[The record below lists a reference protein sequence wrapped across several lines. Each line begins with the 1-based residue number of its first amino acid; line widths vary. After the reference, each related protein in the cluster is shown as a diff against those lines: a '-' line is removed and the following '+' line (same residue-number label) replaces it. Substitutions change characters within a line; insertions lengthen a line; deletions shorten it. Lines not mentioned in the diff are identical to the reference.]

1 MNKFLIGLILGIGI
15 AGGLAF
21 YLNSAPMQFSNKNVS
36 NKDASGSIGYGA
48 SGPITLA
55 PGTKIQEEVPNN
67 NIESKPAASAPTPSY
82 DFYDVLQGKEATKN
96 ASSPS
101 TQQKPKVTRI
111 FVQAGAFY
119 DMDAANDMKARIALL
134 GLDARIKSERD
145 GDKMVNR
152 VILGPLPDEDQAQ
165 QIIKRL
171 ADEQIDSALVHS
183 N

>member
-21 YLNSAPMQFSNKNVS
+21 YLNSAPMQFANKNVS
-36 NKDASGSIGYGA
+36 NKDASGSIGA

-67 NIESKPAASAPTPSY
+67 NIASKPVASAPTPSY
-82 DFYDVLQGKEATKN
+82 DFYDVLQGKEAAKN
-96 ASSPS
+96 ASSAS
-101 TQQKPKVTRI
+101 AQQKPKVTRI

-134 GLDARIKSERD
+134 GLDAKIKSERD
-145 GDKMVNR
+145 GEKIVNR
-152 VILGPLPDEDQAQ
+152 VILGPLPDEEQAQ

-171 ADEQIDSALVHS
+171 ADEQIDSALVRS